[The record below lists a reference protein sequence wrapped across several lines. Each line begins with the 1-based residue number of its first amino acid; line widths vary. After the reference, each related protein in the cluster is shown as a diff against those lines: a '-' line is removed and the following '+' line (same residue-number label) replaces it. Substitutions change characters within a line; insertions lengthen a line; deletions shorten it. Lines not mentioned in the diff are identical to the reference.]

1 MASAGSFMTHHNKF
15 ALNKMFIFQQVG
27 PQQKIPFTTKLAL
40 VFWIILGLA
49 ILSFFAFS
57 IFIIALMVGVVLFAS
72 QLFQKR
78 KGPNSI
84 PKSPPGF
91 QTRTY
96 SRHTKDD
103 DVIDI

>member
-1 MASAGSFMTHHNKF
+1 
-15 ALNKMFIFQQVG
+15 MFIFQKVG
-27 PQQKIPFTTKLAL
+27 PKQRIPFTTKLAL
-40 VFWIILGLA
+40 IFWIILGLV

-57 IFIIALMVGVVLFAS
+57 VFIIALMVGVVLFAAN
-72 QLFQKR
+72 LFKKK

-84 PKSPPGF
+84 HKPPPGF

-96 SRHTKDD
+96 SRHIKDDD